1 MDDSEKRGGGT
12 VTEASVS
19 TPGVQSS
26 KYVGLAAGEIKMK

>member
-1 MDDSEKRGGGT
+1 MDDSEKRGGT